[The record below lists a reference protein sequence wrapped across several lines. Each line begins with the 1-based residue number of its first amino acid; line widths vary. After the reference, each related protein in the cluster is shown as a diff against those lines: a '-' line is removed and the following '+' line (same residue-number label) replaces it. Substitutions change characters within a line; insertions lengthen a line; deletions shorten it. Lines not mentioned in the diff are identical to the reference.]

1 MYLAYACVCIPS
13 LIPTPSQ
20 GDQLDWLLQQQP
32 GEAVS
37 EQQEPADTWPPQPY
51 PRFVPKSLRRQDRSS
66 NRIYFSNSKP
76 HDESPILGTATEV
89 EREKDKEST
98 VIDGGSNSSARQ
110 PPILVEATEVERKKK
125 EESRVA
131 GVSSVAWISSLR
143 CAPMLCLL
151 EESTIEEE
159 RFFLNEDN
167 KWYARMLYLC
177 VNTLELTLLWLFW
190 RTAFIS
196 NPKHTTNRTF

>member
-1 MYLAYACVCIPS
+1 M
-13 LIPTPSQ
+13 
-20 GDQLDWLLQQQP
+20 
-32 GEAVS
+32 
-37 EQQEPADTWPPQPY
+37 
-51 PRFVPKSLRRQDRSS
+51 
-66 NRIYFSNSKP
+66 
-76 HDESPILGTATEV
+76 

-98 VIDGGSNSSARQ
+98 VVDGGSNSSARQ

-167 KWYARMLYLC
+167 KWYARM
-177 VNTLELTLLWLFW
+177 
-190 RTAFIS
+190 S
-196 NPKHTTNRTF
+196 G